1 MIPELKNV
9 EYESR
14 LNKLGLWSLEERRN
28 RTDLIEVFKMY
39 AGLSILKFDSLF
51 EVSNNSHTRGH
62 SLKLAKHRCRLDL
75 RKFFFAERVI
85 DRLEFS

>member
-1 MIPELKNV
+1 M

-28 RTDLIEVFKMY
+28 RADLIEVFKMY

-51 EVSNNSHTRGH
+51 EVSNNSRTRGQSEVSQT
-62 SLKLAKHRCRLDL
+62 SLSAGPEEVLLCRTSHRQM
-75 RKFFFAERVI
+75 
-85 DRLEFS
+85 EFS